1 MTFLPPGLHHL
12 GVSNATHPNDL
23 FVTHSAEHLL
33 LTLTT
38 VPHTQVTSAIKTAT
52 YSYDSDY
59 RLLTQKPSL
68 TPPGGLTAQYS
79 YDAVGNLIQ
88 SEVTNTPS
96 TTTDSLNAMANN
108 LNQLATVNGTTWQ
121 YDADGNLIND
131 GSFQYAWD
139 AAHRLISV
147 VNLSTGHIT
156 SFKYDGLGRRLT
168 IDEQDSGGVATE
180 TRYLWCGRMI
190 CGARNGQNIVSADYY
205 SQGELHGSQALYYA
219 RDQIGTVTGVMNA
232 SGELLGADQYSPY
245 GVAKVVTD
253 TQSDFQYAGMLHN
266 AATGLYLTQFREYNP
281 AVGRWLSRDPIGEE
295 GGENIYVYVG
305 GNPLTGVDPLGLATA
320 IIVGDASGWNFAGHV
335 AIAFTGQGVY
345 RYGTGTAFGSSATAY
360 MASQAT
366 YRSSTVYVLD
376 TTPAQEAA
384 MVAYLNDNYSPQSGR
399 HYSIFNHSCATA
411 VNGALGS
418 QGIGDDAILGVA
430 QAGGIMLPQLP
441 STAGF
446 IGSTYPG
453 ASIISIPQ
461 GAAIPR
467 SLLSFNPAG
476 P

>member
-180 TRYLWCGRMI
+180 TRYLWCGRVI
-190 CGARNGQNIVSADYY
+190 CGARNGQNIVTADYY
-205 SQGELHGSQALYYA
+205 SQGELHGSQALNYA
-219 RDQIGTVTGVMNA
+219 KDQIGTVTGVMNA

-245 GVAKVVTD
+245 GVAKVVTG

-266 AATGLYLTQFREYNP
+266 AATGLYLTQFREFNP

-295 GGENIYVYVG
+295 GGENVYAYAADDPVD
-305 GNPLTGVDPLGLATA
+305 NNDPTGLIVKVVAGEPQTA
-320 IIVGDASGWNFAGHV
+320 QALMNAYAYLNQNSS
-335 AIAFTGQGVY
+335 
-345 RYGTGTAFGSSATAY
+345 TARSIDSDLEN
-360 MASQAT
+360 
-366 YRSSTVYVLD
+366 SSTVYKIEP
-376 TTPAQEAA
+376 TNNKE
-384 MVAYLNDNYSPQSGR
+384 NDEYCSPSYEGCPDND
-399 HYSIFNHSCATA
+399 HIIYIDIC
-411 VNGALGS
+411 
-418 QGIGDDAILGVA
+418 D
-430 QAGGIMLPQLP
+430 LPLVP
-441 STAGF
+441 TTAGMQP
-446 IGSTYPG
+446 IPLPVLLGHELGHAWGYGPDNPTDSDPLGDNVRQVENPIRADLDLPLRTSYYP
-453 ASIISIPQ
+453 
-461 GAAIPR
+461 
-467 SLLSFNPAG
+467 PAKG
-476 P
+476 K